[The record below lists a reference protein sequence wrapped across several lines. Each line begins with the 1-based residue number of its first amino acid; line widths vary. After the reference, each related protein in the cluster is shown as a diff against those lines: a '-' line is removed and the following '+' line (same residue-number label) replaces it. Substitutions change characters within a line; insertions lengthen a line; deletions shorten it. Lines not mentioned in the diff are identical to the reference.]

1 MNRLTQQLS
10 RYGVGMLFFGICV
23 GFAQP
28 SNTSSAPTTSKIRFI
43 FLDETP
49 GEYLVSIDEKA
60 PVALVEGPFTIS
72 SSLKITP
79 NATLKIYRKKPGQV
93 DKQGKPRPTPI
104 ATLHPNEALESALVV
119 MSPVESAD
127 QQPATGLANTESDSG
142 TLVHYTINWF
152 EDSDEKRPARS
163 LRIIN
168 LDKSAVAAQIGGIQ
182 ATVEPGKSLIIQP
195 NWDERNRART
205 RVAIQASTGWKII
218 YDSLTSALPQD
229 RVTALVL
236 YSASGMKF
244 TYDEQEL
251 KSNPPPPGHFWLTYT
266 DSR

>member
-1 MNRLTQQLS
+1 MNCLIQRLS

-23 GFAQP
+23 GFSQP
-28 SNTSSAPTTSKIRFI
+28 VNTSSVPATSKIRFI

-49 GEYLVSIDEKA
+49 GEYLVSIDEQA

-72 SSLKITP
+72 LPVKIAP
-79 NATLKIYRKKPGQV
+79 NATFKIYRKKPGQV
-93 DKQGKPRPTPI
+93 DKQGNPLPTPI
-104 ATLHPNEALESALVV
+104 ATLNPNAALDSALVV
-119 MSPVESAD
+119 MSPVERAT
-127 QQPATGLANTESDSG
+127 QQPARELADTGSDLG
-142 TLVHYTINWF
+142 TSVHYTVNWF
-152 EDSDEKRPARS
+152 EDSVEKRPARS

-168 LDKSAVAAQIGGIQ
+168 LDKSTVAAQIGGIQ

-195 NWDERNRART
+195 NWDERSRART
-205 RVAIQASTGWKII
+205 RVAIQASTGWKLI
-218 YDSLTSALPQD
+218 YDSLTSALPQE

-236 YSASGMKF
+236 YSASGMAF

-266 DSR
+266 DSE